1 MQTDTDAADRR
12 YHDPVEA
19 EAHATFGVPYL
30 FPAQRLVVDNI
41 LDGCSQIVL
50 MPTGSGKSLCFQLPA
65 RLLAGPTMVIVPL
78 LSLLQDQL
86 RRLREGPLRVAA
98 LMGAQEMPERRQ
110 ILHGLA
116 EREIDVLFTTPE
128 ALAGRFGEQLLSLS
142 ISHCVIDEAHCIS
155 EWGDR
160 FRPAYVELGA
170 VIRAAGIPVVSAF
183 TATASDPIVRRIR
196 EVIYADAPVS
206 VVSVDPDRT
215 NLRYSVRQ
223 VLSKRRALVECAQ
236 TMARPLIAFASSRGG
251 TEHYARH
258 LQAAGIGSS
267 RFYHAGLDAD
277 ERRAIEQ
284 WFFDSAD
291 GVLVATSA
299 YGMGVDKGDI
309 RSAVHLEPPPSMEA
323 YLQEAGRAG
332 RDGRPAEALLLH
344 AGGAERRR
352 LETMAPADRRRYTGM
367 LDYAA
372 SRRCRREQLLAPFT
386 DGEVACSGC
395 DVCDREVTGPPP
407 EAAGIADLVRRHRG
421 RFGLRETALL
431 LGGQPTYEAEA
442 MGLRRTRGFGFLR
455 RWREEEID
463 EALAALLAAGTIERR
478 RRGFVP
484 ARLCAP
490 RRRSLLPVQNAL
502 PSGEAAHANSSAL
515 APVGRAGRILAW
527 MRAQR

>member
-1 MQTDTDAADRR
+1 M
-12 YHDPVEA
+12 
-19 EAHATFGVPYL
+19 
-30 FPAQRLVVDNI
+30 
-41 LDGCSQIVL
+41 
-50 MPTGSGKSLCFQLPA
+50 
-65 RLLAGPTMVIVPL
+65 
-78 LSLLQDQL
+78 
-86 RRLREGPLRVAA
+86 
-98 LMGAQEMPERRQ
+98 
-110 ILHGLA
+110 
-116 EREIDVLFTTPE
+116 LFTTPE
-128 ALAGRFGEQLLSLS
+128 ALAGRFGELLPSLS

-183 TATASDPIVRRIR
+183 TATASAGILRRIQ

-215 NLRYSVRQ
+215 NLRYAVRQ
-223 VLSKRRALVECAQ
+223 VLSKKRALVECAE
-236 TMARPLIAFASSRGG
+236 TMERPLIAFASSRGG

-258 LQAAGIGSS
+258 LQAAGIASS

-309 RSAVHLEPPPSMEA
+309 HTAIHLDPPPSIEA

-332 RDGRPAEALLLH
+332 RDGRTAQALLLH
-344 AGGAERRR
+344 AGGAERQR
-352 LETMAPADRRRYTGM
+352 LEQMTPADRRRYAAV

-395 DVCDREVTGPPP
+395 DVCDREVTEPPP
-407 EAAGIADLVRRHRG
+407 EATEIADLVRRHRG

-431 LGGQPTYEAEA
+431 LGGQPTYEAQT
-442 MGLRRTRGFGFLR
+442 MGLRRTRGFGYLHG
-455 RWREEEID
+455 WREAEIG
-463 EALAALLAAGTIERR
+463 EALAALLAAGLIERR

-484 ARLCAP
+484 ARLSGP
-490 RRRSLLPVQNAL
+490 RRQAAL
-502 PSGEAAHANSSAL
+502 RFP
-515 APVGRAGRILAW
+515 W
-527 MRAQR
+527 KAQTV

>member
-1 MQTDTDAADRR
+1 MEVETTTPREYD
-12 YHDPVEA
+12 DPVEA

-30 FPAQRLVVDNI
+30 YPVQRLVVDNI

-50 MPTGSGKSLCFQLPA
+50 MPTGGGKSLCFQLPA

-98 LMGAQEMPERRQ
+98 LMGAQEQPERRE

-128 ALAGRFGEQLLSLS
+128 ALAGRFGELLPSLS

-183 TATASDPIVRRIR
+183 TATASAGILRRIQ

-215 NLRYSVRQ
+215 NLRYAVRQ
-223 VLSKRRALVECAQ
+223 VLSKKRALVECAE

-258 LQAAGIGSS
+258 LQAAGIASS

-299 YGMGVDKGDI
+299 YGMGVDKGDLRTAI
-309 RSAVHLEPPPSMEA
+309 HLDPPPSIEA

-332 RDGRPAEALLLH
+332 RDGRSAEALLLH

-352 LETMAPADRRRYTGM
+352 LESMAPADRRRFAAV
-367 LDYAA
+367 LDYAC

-395 DVCDREVTGPPP
+395 DVCDRDVTEPPP
-407 EAAGIADLVRRHRG
+407 ETAVIADLVRRHRG
-421 RFGLRETALL
+421 RFGVRETALL
-431 LGGQPTYEAEA
+431 LGGQPTYEAQT
-442 MGLRRTRGFGFLR
+442 MGLRRTRGFGYLHG
-455 RWREEEID
+455 WREAEID
-463 EALAALLAAGTIERR
+463 EALAALLAAGSIERR
-478 RRGFVP
+478 PRGFVP
-484 ARLCAP
+484 ARLSGP
-490 RRRSLLPVQNAL
+490 RRQAAL
-502 PSGEAAHANSSAL
+502 RFPWKAKA
-515 APVGRAGRILAW
+515 V
-527 MRAQR
+527 

>member
-1 MQTDTDAADRR
+1 M
-12 YHDPVEA
+12 
-19 EAHATFGVPYL
+19 
-30 FPAQRLVVDNI
+30 
-41 LDGCSQIVL
+41 
-50 MPTGSGKSLCFQLPA
+50 
-65 RLLAGPTMVIVPL
+65 
-78 LSLLQDQL
+78 
-86 RRLREGPLRVAA
+86 
-98 LMGAQEMPERRQ
+98 
-110 ILHGLA
+110 
-116 EREIDVLFTTPE
+116 
-128 ALAGRFGEQLLSLS
+128 
-142 ISHCVIDEAHCIS
+142 
-155 EWGDR
+155 
-160 FRPAYVELGA
+160 
-170 VIRAAGIPVVSAF
+170 IRAAGIPVVSSF
-183 TATASDPIVRRIR
+183 TATASGPIVRRIR

-223 VLSKRRALVECAQ
+223 VLSRRRALVECAR

-277 ERRAIEQ
+277 ERRTIEQ

-309 RSAVHLEPPPSMEA
+309 RTAVHLEPPPSMEA

-344 AGGAERRR
+344 AAGAEQRR
-352 LETMAPADRRRYTGM
+352 LETMAPADRQRYTGM
-367 LDYAA
+367 LEYAA

-395 DVCDREVTGPPP
+395 DVCDRDVTGPPP
-407 EAAGIADLVRRHRG
+407 EIAAISELVRRHRG

-442 MGLRRTRGFGFLR
+442 MGLRRTRGFGYLR
-455 RWREEEID
+455 GWREEEID
-463 EALAALLAAGTIERR
+463 EALAALLSAGMIERR

-484 ARLCAP
+484 ARLITP
-490 RRRSLLPVQNAL
+490 RRRSLPVLNAQ
-502 PSGEAAHANSSAL
+502 PSGEAASADSSVSGS
-515 APVGRAGRILAW
+515 VGCAGGNGAW

>member
-1 MQTDTDAADRR
+1 MDTGAAGAAHEYD
-12 YHDPVEA
+12 DPVEA

-30 FPAQRLVVDNI
+30 YPAQRLVIDDI
-41 LDGCSQIVL
+41 LDGRSQIVL
-50 MPTGSGKSLCFQLPA
+50 MPTGGGKSLCFQLPA
-65 RLLAGPTMVIVPL
+65 RLLAGPTLVVVPL

-98 LMGAQEMPERRQ
+98 LAGAQEQPERRQ
-110 ILHGLA
+110 ILHRLA

-128 ALAGRFGEQLLSLS
+128 TLAGRFGEVLPSLS

-160 FRPAYVELGA
+160 FRPAYVEMGA

-183 TATASDPIVRRIR
+183 TATASSGIVRRIR

-206 VVSVDPDRT
+206 VVAVDPDRT
-215 NLRYSVRQ
+215 NLRYAVREA
-223 VLSKRRALVECAQ
+223 LSKRRALVECAER
-236 TMARPLIAFASSRGG
+236 MARPLIAFVSSRGG

-258 LQAAGIGSS
+258 LQAAGIASA

-277 ERRAIEQ
+277 ERRAIER
-284 WFFDSAD
+284 WFMESAD

-309 RSAVHLEPPPSMEA
+309 RTAVHLDPPPSMEA

-332 RDGRPAEALLLH
+332 RDGRPAAALLLH
-344 AGGAERRR
+344 AGEAERRR
-352 LETMAPADRRRYTGM
+352 MARMTPADRRRYAAM

-395 DVCDREVTGPPP
+395 DVCDREIAPAPP
-407 EAAGIADLVRRHRG
+407 EAAEIAALVRRHRG

-431 LGGQPTYEAEA
+431 LGGRPTYEAA
-442 MGLRRTRGFGFLR
+442 ALGLRRTRGFGYLR
-455 RWREEEID
+455 GWREAEID

-478 RRGFVP
+478 RRGFAP
-484 ARLCAP
+484 ARLVPP
-490 RRRSLLPVQNAL
+490 RRRAAPPRRGRPRRFRNRPAAVRWSTAL
-502 PSGEAAHANSSAL
+502 RSG
-515 APVGRAGRILAW
+515 G
-527 MRAQR
+527 

>member
-1 MQTDTDAADRR
+1 MDAGTTDHRR
-12 YHDPVEA
+12 HDPVEA

-30 FPAQRLVVDNI
+30 YPAQRLVVDNI

-50 MPTGSGKSLCFQLPA
+50 MPTGGGKSLCFQLPA

-128 ALAGRFGEQLLSLS
+128 ALAGRFGEQLPSLS

-170 VIRAAGIPVVSAF
+170 VVRAAGIPVVSAF
-183 TATASDPIVRRIR
+183 TATASGPILRRIR

-215 NLRYSVRQ
+215 NLRYAVRQ
-223 VLSKRRALVECAQ
+223 VLSRKRSLVECAE
-236 TMARPLIAFASSRGG
+236 TMERPLIAFASSRGG

-258 LQAAGIGSS
+258 LQAAGIRSS

-352 LETMAPADRRRYTGM
+352 MEAMAPADRRRYTAM

-431 LGGQPTYEAEA
+431 LGGQATYEAEA
-442 MGLRRTRGFGFLR
+442 MGLRRTRGFGYLR
-455 RWREEEID
+455 RWREQEID

-490 RRRSLLPVQNAL
+490 RRRSRLRVLNAL
-502 PSGEAAHANSSAL
+502 ASGEAAPAESSGSGS
-515 APVGRAGRILAW
+515 VGCDGGIPAW